1 MPTGITT
8 FLMFEGRAEEAM
20 TFYAS
25 LFDGAEIASIELY
38 GGGEE
43 GAEGTVKRATLRL
56 PGQTLI
62 FFDSP
67 VEHAFGFTPA
77 ISLFVDCGSERE
89 VDELF
94 ASLAEGGAV
103 LMGLDAYPFSKRFGW
118 VNDRFG
124 VSWQLNLASD

>member
-1 MPTGITT
+1 
-8 FLMFEGRAEEAM
+8 MFEGRAEEAM

-25 LFDGAEIASIELY
+25 LFDDAEISSIERW
-38 GGGEE
+38 GPDEP
-43 GAEGTVKRATLRL
+43 GAEGTLQRATLRL
-56 PGQTLI
+56 AGQTLI

-77 ISLFVDCGSERE
+77 ISLFVDCESERE
-89 VDELF
+89 VDDLF
-94 ASLAEGGAV
+94 AALADGGGV

-124 VSWQLNLASD
+124 VSWQLNLAAAEAG